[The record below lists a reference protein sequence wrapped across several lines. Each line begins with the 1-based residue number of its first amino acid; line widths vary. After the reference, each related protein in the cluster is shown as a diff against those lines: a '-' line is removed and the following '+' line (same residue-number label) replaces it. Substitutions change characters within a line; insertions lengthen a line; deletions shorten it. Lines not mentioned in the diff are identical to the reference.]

1 MQISPFL
8 TLVINLDRSPQ
19 RLATT
24 AEQLDGLGIPWERLP
39 AAEGRLFSLEDTE
52 LVDLPEFGRRHG
64 KTPLHGELG
73 CYLSHV
79 WAMQRFLQT
88 DCPYALI
95 LEDDV
100 QISSRLPEVLKALA
114 ASAADWDMVKL
125 SGVHSGTPVKL
136 KSLGGDSY
144 LAVTL
149 TPYTGSSAYVIN
161 RHAAQKFADGVLPM
175 RVPYDHEFDRGWH
188 WKLKIRTAM
197 PSACGHDQSGESM
210 INTTAVN
217 RKFHWTKRLPALS
230 WRLHNQWCRL
240 VYGGKA
246 WFESRLN

>member
-1 MQISPFL
+1 MQTSPFL

-19 RLATT
+19 RLLAISK
-24 AEQLDGLGIPWERLP
+24 QLAGLNMPWERLP
-39 AAEGRLFSLEDTE
+39 AAEGKLYSLEDAE

-79 WAMQRFLQT
+79 WAMRRFLET
-88 DCPYALI
+88 DSPYALI

-100 QISSRLPEVLKALA
+100 HIAAHLPQVLDVLA
-114 ASAADWDMVKL
+114 ACSADWDMVKL
-125 SGVHSGTPVKL
+125 SGVHSGTPLKI
-136 KSLGGDSY
+136 KSLGNVGS
-144 LAVTL
+144 LVVTL

-161 RHAAQKFADGVLPM
+161 RQAAQRYASDLLPM

-188 WKLKIRTAM
+188 WGLKVRAVM
-197 PSACGHDQSGESM
+197 PPACGHDQSGESM

-217 RKFHWTKRLPALS
+217 RKFHWTRRLPAMG
-230 WRLHNQWCRL
+230 WRLQNQWRRL
-240 VYGGKA
+240 IYG
-246 WFESRLN
+246 WRVWLRFRLN